1 MYFKLVVLSL
11 VAIETVLATG
21 SSYRCMMVAN
31 TAGLLMGIY
40 GCHESGCTVPKKP
53 SFGDR
58 FDQYDANGDGQLSY
72 AEMSSVAN
80 DMVPGKILL
89 YMHIIQKAQETS
101 NKMVHKRKET
111 IFWPGFSY
119 PFTWSVSSLPV
130 LASKTLKW
138 KLLIGYGRT

>member
-80 DMVPGKILL
+80 DMVPGKILF

-111 IFWPGFSY
+111 IF
-119 PFTWSVSSLPV
+119 
-130 LASKTLKW
+130 
-138 KLLIGYGRT
+138 

>member
-11 VAIETVLATG
+11 VGIDTVLATG

-40 GCHESGCTVPKKP
+40 GCHESGCTVPRKP

-58 FDQYDANGDGQLSY
+58 FDRYDANGDGQLSY

-89 YMHIIQKAQETS
+89 YMHIIQKAHSGESFFQTS
-101 NKMVHKRKET
+101 VA
-111 IFWPGFSY
+111 IVIVFW
-119 PFTWSVSSLPV
+119 
-130 LASKTLKW
+130 LKW
-138 KLLIGYGRT
+138 AGYLAVACLNILAQISDRISPFGV

>member
-11 VAIETVLATG
+11 LVIDTVLATG

-40 GCHESGCTVPKKP
+40 GCHQSGCTVPKKP

-89 YMHIIQKAQETS
+89 YMHIIQKAHSGESLFFS
-101 NKMVHKRKET
+101 NLWVHCYCFLAEMGRIPCCGRPE
-111 IFWPGFSY
+111 
-119 PFTWSVSSLPV
+119 SSC
-130 LASKTLKW
+130 SN
-138 KLLIGYGRT
+138 I

>member
-11 VAIETVLATG
+11 VVIDSVLATG

-89 YMHIIQKAQETS
+89 YMHIIQKAHSGESLFFQTCGS
-101 NKMVHKRKET
+101 IV
-111 IFWPGFSY
+111 IVFW
-119 PFTWSVSSLPV
+119 
-130 LASKTLKW
+130 LKW
-138 KLLIGYGRT
+138 AGYLAVAGLNLVPLLSDKVSPFGV